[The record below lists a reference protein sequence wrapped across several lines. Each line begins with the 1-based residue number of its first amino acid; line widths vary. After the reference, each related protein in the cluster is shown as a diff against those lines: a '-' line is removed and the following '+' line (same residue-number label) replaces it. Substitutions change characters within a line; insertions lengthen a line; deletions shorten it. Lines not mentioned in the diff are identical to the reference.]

1 VSSTKNVANR
11 RLVNRR
17 LVGRRLLRPA
27 WPVTPERTFKRR
39 RYPLTKRPVLQLS
52 GKFNPSTLKR
62 EMTLTDKKPMFW
74 VFGMALL
81 LIIPIA
87 DGTERFLA
95 LFGIACIYASIN
107 VMWTLILGTA
117 GLQSFA
123 TLATVGVG
131 SYGAGYLSV
140 TYGIPWP
147 LMLFV
152 GLLLGG
158 LMGFIISIPARRLDG
173 LYYALLTLGLSEF
186 MRNFVTQSDAL
197 GGKFN
202 GALFGVAKMIPT
214 LDSPRLTQTLTYVS
228 TFVLLL
234 AALAVFRLVN
244 GGRIGLLLKTAAT
257 NKEDES
263 FASAVGIDFQRARLW
278 VFIIA
283 SGALGFIGAFYAST
297 IGGTSLQIFS
307 LELLLL
313 MLAMI
318 VIGGLG
324 RAEGAV
330 IGTVLV
336 VFITQWFV
344 DWGPWRIIL
353 VGVLALASVLYTR
366 NGLFGLK
373 MQVQEIRTRRQA
385 LHRAAATSRYAE
397 FLPQEAPEIHDKSII
412 AGRVF
417 ERALR
422 DRLRGWISPEVI
434 AEHERKPLG
443 QHSDHLERMLNYF
456 RKAPIPDKYAVYCEE
471 PFARYRVVALS
482 GLPGVPP
489 RVVDDKVYESL
500 DAAYHAVFLRRVNDL
515 RAS

>member
-1 VSSTKNVANR
+1 MSSDK
-11 RLVNRR
+11 R
-17 LVGRRLLRPA
+17 LVGRRLRRPA
-27 WPVTPERTFKRR
+27 WPVNPSRTFRR
-39 RYPLTKRPVLQLS
+39 WRYPFTRRPVLSLE
-52 GKFNPSTLKR
+52 GHFNPNTLRR
-62 EMTLTDKKPMFW
+62 EVTLRNKKPLFW
-74 VFGMALL
+74 LGGLALL
-81 LIIPIA
+81 LALPIA
-87 DGTERFLA
+87 SGTERILT
-95 LFGIACIYASIN
+95 LFGIACIYAAIN

-147 LMLFV
+147 VMLVV
-152 GLLLGG
+152 GLALGVA
-158 LMGFIISIPARRLDG
+158 MGFIISLPARRLDG

-202 GALFGVAKMIPT
+202 GALFGVARIVPT
-214 LDSPRLTQTLTYVS
+214 FDSPRLTQTVVFVS
-228 TFVLLL
+228 TFVLLVI
-234 AALAVFRLVN
+234 ALAVFRLVN
-244 GGRIGLLLKTAAT
+244 GGRIGLLLRAAAT
-257 NKEDES
+257 SKEDES
-263 FASAVGIDFQRARLW
+263 FATAIGIDFQKARLW
-278 VFIIA
+278 VFMIA
-283 SGALGFIGAFYAST
+283 SGVLGFIGAFYSAT
-297 IGGTSLQIFS
+297 VGGTSLQIFS
-307 LELLLL
+307 LDLLLL

-330 IGTVLV
+330 VGTVIV

-344 DWGPWRIIL
+344 DWGPWRIVL
-353 VGVLALASVLYTR
+353 VGVLALLSVLYTR

-373 MQVQEIRTRRQA
+373 DQLREIRTRRQT
-385 LHRAAATSRYAE
+385 LHRSAITGRYAE
-397 FLPQEAPEIHDKSII
+397 FLPQEAPDIHDKALITK
-412 AGRVF
+412 RVF
-417 ERALR
+417 ERSLR
-422 DRLRGWISPEVI
+422 ERLRGWISPDLI

-489 RVVDDKVYESL
+489 RIVDDKVYDNL

>member
-1 VSSTKNVANR
+1 MSRKQ
-11 RLVNRR
+11 R
-17 LVGRRLLRPA
+17 LVGRRRFRPS
-27 WPVTPERTFKRR
+27 WPANPGKVLNRR
-39 RYPLTKRPVLQLS
+39 RYLFTKRPVLRLTGQY
-52 GKFNPSTLKR
+52 NPITLRR
-62 EMTLTDKKPMFW
+62 EVTLRDKKPFFW
-74 VFGMALL
+74 LVGLACL

-87 DGTERFLA
+87 NGTERLLV
-95 LFGIACIYASIN
+95 LFGIACIYAAIN
-107 VMWTLILGTA
+107 VMWTLIIGTA

-147 LMLFV
+147 LMLVV
-152 GLLLGG
+152 GLVLGA
-158 LMGFIISIPARRLDG
+158 LMGFIISLPARRLDG

-202 GALFGVAKMIPT
+202 GALFGVAKIVPT

-228 TFVLLL
+228 TFALLL
-234 AALAVFRLVN
+234 IALAVFRWVN

-257 NKEDES
+257 SKEDES
-263 FASAVGIDFQRARLW
+263 FASAIGIDFQRARLW
-278 VFIIA
+278 VFMIA
-283 SGALGFIGAFYAST
+283 SGALGFIGAFYSAT

-307 LELLLL
+307 LDLLLL

-330 IGTVLV
+330 VGTVVV

-344 DWGPWRIIL
+344 DWGPWRIVL
-353 VGVLALASVLYTR
+353 VGVLALLSVLYTR

-373 MQVQEIRTRRQA
+373 AQLREIRTRRQT
-385 LHRAAATSRYAE
+385 LHRAAITSRYAE
-397 FLPQEAPEIHDKSII
+397 FLPQEAPQIHDKSII
-412 AGRVF
+412 ATRVF
-417 ERALR
+417 ERNLR
-422 DRLRGWISPEVI
+422 DRLRGWITPTLI
-434 AEHERKPLG
+434 AEHQAKPLG

-471 PFARYRVVALS
+471 PFARYRIVALS

-489 RVVDDKVYESL
+489 RIVDDKTYDSL

>member
-1 VSSTKNVANR
+1 MSSQK
-11 RLVNRR
+11 R
-17 LVGRRLLRPA
+17 LVGRRAYRPS
-27 WPVTPERTFKRR
+27 WPVHPSRTFKRR
-39 RYPLTKRPVLQLS
+39 RYPFTKRSVLRLS
-52 GKFNPSTLKR
+52 GQFNPRTLKR
-62 EMTLTDKKPMFW
+62 EVVLQDKKPMFW
-74 VFGMALL
+74 VVGLLAL
-81 LIIPIA
+81 LIIPA
-87 DGTERFLA
+87 ALGTERLLA
-95 LFGIACIYASIN
+95 LFGIACIYAAIN
-107 VMWTLILGTA
+107 VMWTLIIGTA

-140 TYGIPWP
+140 TYGLPWP
-147 LMLFV
+147 LMLV
-152 GLLLGG
+152 AGLLFGAL
-158 LMGFIISIPARRLDG
+158 LGFIISLPARRLDG

-186 MRNFVTQSDAL
+186 MRNFVTQSEAL

-202 GALFGVAKMIPT
+202 GALFGVAKIVPT
-214 LDSPRLTQTLTYVS
+214 LGSPRLTQTAVYAT
-228 TFVLLL
+228 TFILLLL
-234 AALAVFRLVN
+234 ALTVFRWVN

-257 NKEDES
+257 SKEDES

-283 SGALGFIGAFYAST
+283 SGALGFIGAFYSAT

-307 LELLLL
+307 LDLLLL

-330 IGTVLV
+330 VGTVIV

-344 DWGPWRIIL
+344 DWGPWRIVL
-353 VGVLALASVLYTR
+353 VGVLALLSVLYTR

-373 MQVQEIRTRRQA
+373 DQLREIRTRRQA
-385 LHRAAATSRYAE
+385 LHRAGITSRYAE
-397 FLPQEAPEIHDKSII
+397 YLPQEAPDVHDKALIT
-412 AGRVF
+412 GRVF
-417 ERALR
+417 ERNLR
-422 DRLRGWISPEVI
+422 DRLRGWISPEVV
-434 AEHERKPLG
+434 AEHQAKPLG